1 MPPAEDWY
9 QIDHLFVG
17 YCFILYL
24 VWLYFFLPS
33 PVNDLLFLHYGV
45 FV

>member
-17 YCFILYL
+17 DCFILYL
-24 VWLYFFLPS
+24 VWLYFFLQS
-33 PVNDLLFLHYGV
+33 PVNDLLFLHYGI